1 MLQIIST
8 FIVVLVL
15 VTPSLTFAS
24 PLEATPVQNAST
36 DNNVEEVPQ
45 WEGSLFCSTAET
57 PGILWFDAICGKTL
71 PACERNLDKHR
82 EIINA
87 LLKYTASYSDCKS
100 PQPEYMPVYCFGF
113 EEEICS
119 RKELF
124 CEVLQRRS
132 ALPIMLK
139 GRSCIKY
146 SMPRLSSE

>member
-1 MLQIIST
+1 MLHLTST
-8 FIVVLVL
+8 MIAVLGL
-15 VTPSLTFAS
+15 LTPPLAFAS
-24 PLEATPVQNAST
+24 AFDATLVQNNS
-36 DNNVEEVPQ
+36 VEPIPS
-45 WEGSLFCSTAET
+45 WEGPLFCSTAET
-57 PGILWFDAICGKTL
+57 PGVLWWDAICGRTL

-87 LLKYTASYSDCKS
+87 LLKYTASYTDCKS

-124 CEVLQRRS
+124 CEVLHKRS
-132 ALPIMLK
+132 VLPIMLR

-146 SMPRLSSE
+146 SMPSLSSE

>member
-8 FIVVLVL
+8 LIALLVL
-15 VTPSLTFAS
+15 LAPPLTFAS
-24 PLEATPVQNAST
+24 SLEATPVQNAST
-36 DNNVEEVPQ
+36 DNHVEEVPQ

-57 PGILWFDAICGKTL
+57 PGVLWWDAICGKTL

-87 LLKYTASYSDCKS
+87 LLKDTASYTDCQS
-100 PQPEYMPVYCFGF
+100 PQPEMTPVYCFGF

-124 CEVLQRRS
+124 CEVLHRRS
-132 ALPIMLK
+132 AIPIMLK
-139 GRSCIKY
+139 GRACMKY
-146 SMPRLSSE
+146 SMPRVSSN